1 MLKAYKYRL
10 YPTRKQITALA
21 SQLDGHRFLYN
32 QALAKR
38 KDAYEKTGKGIG
50 YSTQATTL
58 LPELRKISEQI
69 ANCNYS
75 SLQQTLRRLDK
86 AFKAFFRRVKAGDKP
101 GYPRFKSFDRFSTIN
116 YATLG
121 DGCQVK
127 AGRLYLQNVGHVK
140 IKWHREI
147 DGKVKTVSVSRRN
160 ENWYASFT
168 VECDTVA
175 LPSTGNRV
183 GVDVGLNSFITTS
196 DGEQIVAPKFF
207 RVSEKKLKAAQQR
220 LSRRKKGGN
229 RRHEARRLV
238 AKRHEKIANQR
249 LDFCH
254 KTAHALVQANDHI
267 VVENLNIQNMLK
279 NRHLSKSIADV
290 SWGIFLSVLKS
301 KAESAGRVYE
311 EVNPRGTSQRCSVC
325 GEVVKK
331 SLAVRVHKC
340 PSCGL
345 SLDRDVNAALNIFQL
360 ARTGPSALATMSV
373 VPPRSRLL

>member
-32 QALAKR
+32 QALAQR

>member
-32 QALAKR
+32 QALAQR

-86 AFKAFFRRVKAGDKP
+86 AFKAFFRRVRAGDKP

-160 ENWYASFT
+160 ENWHVSFT

-340 PSCGL
+340 SSCGL